1 MYALLPRPPSPGLPC
16 FAVRVTGQPTA
27 ADAERLCQ
35 ALGHLRERQRIRLLL
50 CVEEGTVDAWEP
62 LREALARC
70 VHVERVAFVGAAV
83 EAEAALGSRCFEA
96 NEEGAAW
103 SWVRG
108 LVPPAPSWETPPT
121 RPVAPPK
128 PREAGFQGDGAVR
141 LPALAV
147 PPARA
152 LRWAATTTE
161 RDDVLAA
168 WHTSATDV
176 PILLLSQQD
185 ARRSRPARPQPSAAL
200 PPPPGHVG

>member
-70 VHVERVAFVGAAV
+70 VHVERVAFVGETV
-83 EAEAALGSRCFEA
+83 TAEAALGSRCFERH
-96 NEEGAAW
+96 EEGAAW
-103 SWVRG
+103 AWVRG
-108 LVPPAPSWETPPT
+108 LVPPPPSWATPPA
-121 RPVAPPK
+121 RPAERPK

-147 PPARA
+147 PALRS

-161 RDDVLAA
+161 RDGAFVP
-168 WHTSATDV
+168 WHTSGTDA
-176 PILLLSQQD
+176 PLHLL
-185 ARRSRPARPQPSAAL
+185 PHARPGRRGTAAR
-200 PPPPGHVG
+200 P